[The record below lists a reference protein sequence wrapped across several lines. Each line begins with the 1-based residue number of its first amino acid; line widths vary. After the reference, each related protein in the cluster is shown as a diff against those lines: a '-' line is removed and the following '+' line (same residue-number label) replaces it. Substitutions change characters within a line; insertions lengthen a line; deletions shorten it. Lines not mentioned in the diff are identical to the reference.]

1 MVALGVEWEWA
12 PGILHRDENSL
23 KLIDAAAASL
33 GKVTKSDLN
42 CTSEVAGF
50 LFFFYCGKCTE
61 PELCHSDNFGM
72 YTSLALST
80 CASLYNHH

>member
-42 CTSEVAGF
+42 CTSEVAGVS
-50 LFFFYCGKCTE
+50 FFVCVANVQSMNFATLITLGCT
-61 PELCHSDNFGM
+61 LRWH
-72 YTSLALST
+72 
-80 CASLYNHH
+80 